1 MREAF
6 DDDDLEKKDTEI
18 TLGLPSLLGIF
29 FGLVLICGIFF
40 GFGYTLG
47 RGSSHS
53 NNATN
58 PSASTPVT
66 SSDSGLAPGN
76 SAAKP
81 SAQQSLPPA
90 AAAPTAAN
98 GATTPATGTGATV
111 APAVATTTP
120 GQQPGTVLAATANT
134 ANPAPAVKTV
144 AAPAAAPAPQPGP
157 AARPATPAEVYMVQV
172 AAVQNPAD
180 AAVLMSALRQH
191 GYHVMERRLPQ
202 DTLTH
207 VQIGPFNSRAAANQ
221 MRQRL
226 QSDGYNAILKP

>member
-58 PSASTPVT
+58 PSASTPAT
-66 SSDSGLAPGN
+66 SSDSGLAPSGG
-76 SAAKP
+76 AAKP

-90 AAAPTAAN
+90 TTATNGTTAP
-98 GATTPATGTGATV
+98 GTSATV
-111 APAVATTTP
+111 TPAVASTTP

-144 AAPAAAPAPQPGP
+144 AAPAAAPVLQPSP
-157 AARPATPAEVYMVQV
+157 AARPATPAQVYMVQV

>member
-58 PSASTPVT
+58 PPASTPAS

-81 SAQQSLPPA
+81 SAQQSMPPA
-90 AAAPTAAN
+90 AAAPTAAD
-98 GATTPATGTGATV
+98 GTTATGTGATV
-111 APAVATTTP
+111 TPAVATTTP

-144 AAPAAAPAPQPGP
+144 AAPAAAPQPGP
-157 AARPATPAEVYMVQV
+157 AARPSTPAVVYMVQV

>member
-1 MREAF
+1 MMREAF

-58 PSASTPVT
+58 PPASTPAAT
-66 SSDSGLAPGN
+66 SDSSLAPNGG
-76 SAAKP
+76 AAKP

-98 GATTPATGTGATV
+98 GSTAAVT
-111 APAVATTTP
+111 PAVATTTA
-120 GQQPGTVLAATANT
+120 GQQPGTVLAATAT
-134 ANPAPAVKTV
+134 PAPAVKTV
-144 AAPAAAPAPQPGP
+144 PTPMTTAAAPQPGP
-157 AARPATPAEVYMVQV
+157 AARPATPAQVYMVQV
-172 AAVQNPAD
+172 AAVENPAD

-207 VQIGPFNSRAAANQ
+207 VQIGPFESRAAANQ

-226 QSDGYNAILKP
+226 QADGYNAILKP

>member
-58 PSASTPVT
+58 PAPATPADSPV
-66 SSDSGLAPGN
+66 SSLQPGA

-81 SAQQSLPPA
+81 SAQQSMPPA

-98 GATTPATGTGATV
+98 ATAANVT
-111 APAVATTTP
+111 PAVATTTP
-120 GQQPGTVLAATANT
+120 GQQPGAVVASTAPAPASNAAAVV
-134 ANPAPAVKTV
+134 PAVKTV
-144 AAPAAAPAPQPGP
+144 AQSSTPP
-157 AARPATPAEVYMVQV
+157 AARPAVPAQVYMVQI

-191 GYHVMERRLPQ
+191 GYRVMARRVPQ

-207 VQIGPFNSRAAANQ
+207 VQIGPFNSRSAANQ
-221 MRQRL
+221 MRERL
-226 QSDGYNAILKP
+226 QADGYNAILKP

>member
-58 PSASTPVT
+58 PPAATPAG
-66 SSDSGLAPGN
+66 SSDASPVPDSGT
-76 SAAKP
+76 AKP
-81 SAQQSLPPA
+81 SAQQSMPPA
-90 AAAPTAAN
+90 AAAPASTDGAA
-98 GATTPATGTGATV
+98 PATVT
-111 APAVATTTP
+111 PAVASTTP
-120 GQQPGTVLAATANT
+120 GQQPGTVLATT

-144 AAPAAAPAPQPGP
+144 AAPMTAAAPQPGP
-157 AARPATPAEVYMVQV
+157 AAHPATPAQVYMVQI

-191 GYHVMERRLPQ
+191 GYHVLARRVPQ

-207 VQIGPFNSRAAANQ
+207 VQIGPFESRAAANQ
-221 MRQRL
+221 MRERL

>member
-1 MREAF
+1 MMREAF

-58 PSASTPVT
+58 PPASTPAA
-66 SSDSGLAPGN
+66 SSDSGLAPSG
-76 SAAKP
+76 STAKP

-90 AAAPTAAN
+90 AAAPTDAS
-98 GATTPATGTGATV
+98 GTTTATV
-111 APAVATTTP
+111 TPAVANTTP
-120 GQQPGTVLAATANT
+120 GQQPGTVLAATVPAASSPT
-134 ANPAPAVKTV
+134 VAPAIKSAV
-144 AAPAAAPAPQPGP
+144 Q
-157 AARPATPAEVYMVQV
+157 ARPATPAQVFMVQI

-191 GYHVMERRLPQ
+191 GYRVLARRMPQ

-207 VQIGPFNSRAAANQ
+207 VQIGPFDSRAAANQ
-221 MRQRL
+221 MRRRL